1 MHRWILGAALLF
13 LAVFPA
19 RPQTVRVDGGEISG
33 TTGFNPDIRVYKGVP
48 FAAPPVGNLR
58 WRDPQ
63 PVPAWQGIKQTT
75 EFSPMCM
82 QRDRPLDSY
91 HTPGVLPVSEDCL
104 YLNVWTPA
112 KSAAERLP
120 VMVYIHGGGFAV
132 SSGIEKW
139 FNGERLAEK
148 GVVLVTINYRL
159 GVFGFLA
166 HPELTKESEHHASG
180 SYGMLDQIYALKWVQ
195 RNIGA
200 FGGDPK
206 RVTIFGQSAGSESVC
221 MDMAT
226 PLAKGL
232 YIHAI
237 AESVGCFGPFTPEP
251 KLAAAEQEGVQFL
264 SDAKVNSIAELRAM
278 PAQQLQT
285 LKTQVRFRP
294 IIDGYFLPTDPYT
307 IYSKDQENIVPVIL
321 GSNSDEGLLMG
332 PAPESLAAYIQ
343 QTKKMYGDKT
353 EQFLKIYPAS
363 NDAEAREDAYTIG
376 RDQIAWQARIWADL
390 VSRGKA
396 KTYRYYFSRVPP
408 VPDGM
413 FREQKVHPLGAFHQA
428 EIVYVFGALDTR
440 NFIWTDLDRKISGE
454 MMAYWTNFAKTG
466 DPNGPNLP
474 KWTPSDPENDVV
486 MGFGDTIAMRPG
498 VSKAALDFWDS
509 FYSKGSPAD

>member
-1 MHRWILGAALLF
+1 MRRGILLTLVLAAMGL
-13 LAVFPA
+13 PA
-19 RPQTVRVDGGEISG
+19 WSQTVRVDGGQIAG

-58 WRDPQ
+58 WREPQ
-63 PVPAWQGIKQTT
+63 PVANWEGVKQTT

-82 QRDRPLDSY
+82 QRDRAKDSY
-91 HTPGVLPVSEDCL
+91 HTPDILPVSEDCL
-104 YLNVWTPA
+104 YLNIWTPA
-112 KSAAERLP
+112 KSAGAKLP
-120 VMVYIHGGGFAV
+120 VMVYIHGGGFGV
-132 SSGIEKW
+132 SSAIEKW

-148 GVVLVTINYRL
+148 GVLVVTIPYRL

-166 HPELTKESEHHASG
+166 HPELTNESEHHASG
-180 SYGMLDQIYALKWVQ
+180 NYGMLDQVYALQWVH
-195 RNIGA
+195 RNIA
-200 FGGDPK
+200 VFGGDPK

-251 KLAAAEQEGVQFL
+251 KLAAAEQEGVRFVA
-264 SDAKVNSIAELRAM
+264 DARVGSIAELRAM
-278 PAQQLQT
+278 PAEQLQT

-294 IIDGYFLPTDPYT
+294 IIDGYFLPSDPYT
-307 IYSKDQENIVPVIL
+307 IYSNNQENIVPVIL

-332 PAPESLAAYIQ
+332 PAAESLAAYAAE
-343 QTKKMYGDKT
+343 TKKMYGDKAD
-353 EQFLKIYPAS
+353 EFMKIYPARS
-363 NDAEAREDAYTIG
+363 DAEAREDAYTIG
-376 RDQIAWQARIWADL
+376 RDQIAWQARIWADM
-390 VSRGKA
+390 VSRGKV

-428 EIVYVFGALDTR
+428 EIVYVFGTLDTR

-474 KWTPSDPENDVV
+474 KWVPSDPENDMV
-486 MGFGDTIAMRPG
+486 MGFGDMTAMRAG
-498 VSKAALDFWDS
+498 ISKAALDFWDA